1 MKVVMNLTDL
11 AVVAFALG
19 GGMVGLVM
27 LGLWALTD
35 IGPPDS
41 EDRWQGSKADTIE
54 TGFRPLVGLADVA
67 SDHLG
72 RLVPCVALDAIG
84 RHVARRCGGRV
95 ASA

>member
-27 LGLWALTD
+27 LGLWALAD

-41 EDRWQGSKADTIE
+41 EDR
-54 TGFRPLVGLADVA
+54 
-67 SDHLG
+67 
-72 RLVPCVALDAIG
+72 
-84 RHVARRCGGRV
+84 
-95 ASA
+95 